1 MNSKIESSDSLLSV
15 ENISVIFG
23 NAKSKNEP
31 FSALNNVSFTLN
43 KGEVLG
49 IVGESGCG
57 KSTLARTILQL
68 QTVNSGKVL
77 WQNQDISS
85 FSKKEQKELR
95 KKIQL
100 IFQDPLDALNP
111 RMTVAQI
118 IAEPLRNLMPELPKA
133 TRQKMALDMLV
144 SMGLQAEQQ
153 SRYPHEFSGG
163 QCQRIGIARAMI
175 LKPELLICDEP
186 VSALDV
192 SIQAQII
199 NLLLDL
205 KEQTGMS
212 MVFISHDLS
221 IVRHICDRVLVL
233 YKGEVV
239 EEGEAEA
246 LYNNPQH
253 SYTKKLLDAVP
264 LSNPELERK
273 RIAQKG

>member
-1 MNSKIESSDSLLSV
+1 MSQAPLLSV

-23 NAKSKNEP
+23 KGDQSLR
-31 FSALNNVSFTLN
+31 ALNKVSFSL
-43 KGEVLG
+43 KQGEVLG

-68 QTVNSGKVL
+68 QHANEGKVI
-77 WQNQDISS
+77 WKGQDISKLS
-85 FSKKEQKELR
+85 RQQQKALR
-95 KKIQL
+95 KQIQL

-118 IAEPLRNLMPELPKA
+118 IAEPLYNLAPELSKTEIQQKA
-133 TRQKMALDMLV
+133 LRLLV
-144 SMGLQAEQQ
+144 SMGLHIEQQ
-153 SRYPHEFSGG
+153 NRYPHEFSGG

-175 LKPELLICDEP
+175 LKPELLLCDEP

-199 NLLLDL
+199 NLLMDL

-212 MVFISHDLS
+212 MLFISHDLS

-233 YKGEVV
+233 YKGEIV
-239 EEGEAEA
+239 EMGDAESI
-246 LYNNPQH
+246 YTNPQH
-253 SYTKKLLDAVP
+253 TYTKKLLNAIP
-264 LSNPELERK
+264 LADPAREK
-273 RIAQKG
+273 QRIAAIK